1 VGTVD
6 LAVCHAG
13 TVEPAERI
21 YEERYVVI
29 EGGRGNVFAAL
40 IQNSKIIVNWEYTF
54 FFFSSECFAILHT
67 QPFSKIIY
75 I

>member
-21 YEERYVVI
+21 YEESYVVI
-29 EGGRGNVFAAL
+29 EGNTGNVFAAV
-40 IQNSKIIVNWEYTF
+40 IQKSKIIFN
-54 FFFSSECFAILHT
+54 
-67 QPFSKIIY
+67 
-75 I
+75 

>member
-21 YEERYVVI
+21 YEESYVVI
-29 EGGRGNVFAAL
+29 EGGAEEMFL
-40 IQNSKIIVNWEYTF
+40 Q
-54 FFFSSECFAILHT
+54 L
-67 QPFSKIIY
+67 
-75 I
+75 